1 MTGQTIP
8 PRPLRPPRLHGRSAE
23 LEAVEA
29 LLARLRADRGGAL
42 VLTGTPGLG
51 RTALLAQVRRT
62 FDEGTVWH
70 AGATRAESRI
80 PYGGLHALLSSAA
93 ADPPLRALRVLGA
106 GLEPAALLE
115 LLGERTSVRPLLV
128 CVDDV
133 HLWDGPSRAALGFVA
148 RRLDTAR
155 PIGLL
160 LSAAARGRPDGEL
173 AGLPL
178 VRLGPLDPAAADALA
193 DDLAA
198 GSLDPAVRRV
208 LVRETV
214 GNPRLLTDALAGL
227 GPRQLGGEL
236 PLPRPLVAPD
246 VLVRACGA
254 GPGDLPSGTRL
265 LLLLAAAAQE
275 QDPYGHGADL
285 LLVLR
290 AAGAAGAGRAEL
302 AEAEDAGVLRVA
314 GERVVFADEP
324 LRRAVRDE
332 VSPARRRQ
340 AHTLLALAL
349 AGERR
354 RLPRLVHRALAAPGP
369 DPRLAAELAAVAE
382 DDPSRTHAERS
393 VALERAAV
401 LTEHDGARVARLA
414 AAADHARLA
423 GRPARARE
431 LLAAARPWPAH
442 DAVRGRAELVR
453 GLLELQDGPVA
464 DACEALRLAAELLA
478 PYDAQRTDLA
488 LLAGMEAAWS
498 AGDAESYLRIT
509 DGSGPSVP
517 REVSVPHPTRAL
529 PPTGALPAPSGVLPT
544 PSGALPTPSG
554 ALPAPSGALPAPSG
568 ALSAPSGALPTPSGA
583 LSAPS
588 GALPAPSGALSAPSG
603 ALPAP
608 SGALPAPSGALPAPS
623 GALPRIPPQALPGA
637 PTRAFPDVVP
647 DVVLDA
653 VPDALSDALPEDLS
667 RVLPVVPAESLPAVR
682 PTVWPART
690 FAAEYR
696 AGMTDLLSGRT
707 ARGRQALRRLVE
719 RGERTGDPELLVC
732 AGAAAL
738 VVGDLAA
745 ACRVHARALAV
756 ARSRGHATLVP
767 LVLERLAYGELRAGR
782 HLRARVHAEEGLRAA
797 LRTGQRNIAAHQHA
811 VLALVASLAGDA
823 DTVAEHAAACS
834 AVADPHGL
842 ALAAS
847 LAQWALARTDLSRGR
862 APEAAARL
870 GPLVRP
876 GPCGGHFAVRMLAV
890 PCYVEAAVLAGA
902 PQAAPAVV
910 EEFAVWAEQGIDAAA
925 PALLARCRALLET
938 VDGRGEP
945 AARDGTPPPDDD
957 RTGPHPAEVH
967 YTEALA
973 RHDLVGGDFER
984 ARTQLL
990 FGNWLRRRRRPGE
1003 ARGRLRDA
1011 LVAFE
1016 RCGAGAWARQAR
1028 AELRATGDAPA
1039 AEPRGP
1045 LVRLTPQQ
1053 LRIARFVAEGAT
1065 NREVAMRL
1073 SVSPRTVDHHLRNV
1087 FALLGVR
1094 SRIELARFVD
1104 REDASGGGPGEPT
1117 PARYGFPARE

>member
-509 DGSGPSVP
+509 GGSGPSVP
-517 REVSVPHPTRAL
+517 REVPVPHPTRAL
-529 PPTGALPAPSGVLPT
+529 PPTGALPAPSG
-544 PSGALPTPSG
+544 
-554 ALPAPSGALPAPSG
+554 
-568 ALSAPSGALPTPSGA
+568 ALS
-583 LSAPS
+583 
-588 GALPAPSGALSAPSG
+588 
-603 ALPAP
+603 
-608 SGALPAPSGALPAPS
+608 APS

-637 PTRAFPDVVP
+637 PARAFPDVVP
-647 DVVLDA
+647 DVVL
-653 VPDALSDALPEDLS
+653 DALSDALPEDLS
-667 RVLPVVPAESLPAVR
+667 RVLPAVPAESLPAVR

-719 RGERTGDPELLVC
+719 RGERAGDPELLVC

>member
-93 ADPPLRALRVLGA
+93 VATPLRALRILGA

-115 LLGERTSVRPLLV
+115 LLGERTSGRPLLL

-148 RRLDTAR
+148 RRLDTTR
-155 PIGLL
+155 PVGLL

-178 VRLGPLDPAAADALA
+178 VRLGPLDPAAAEALA

-198 GSLDPAVRRV
+198 CPLDPAVRRE

-214 GNPRLLTDALAGL
+214 GNPRLLTDVLAGL

-236 PLPRPLVAPD
+236 PLPRPIVAPD

-290 AAGAAGAGRAEL
+290 AAGAAGAGHGEL

-382 DDPSRTHAERS
+382 DDVGRPHAERS

-431 LLAAARPWPAH
+431 LLAAARPCPAH

-509 DGSGPSVP
+509 GGSVPSVP
-517 REVSVPHPTRAL
+517 HGVSVPQPTPAL
-529 PPTGALPAPSGVLPT
+529 TPTGALPAL
-544 PSGALPTPSG
+544 SGAS
-554 ALPAPSGALPAPSG
+554 PAPSGALPALSG
-568 ALSAPSGALPTPSGA
+568 AS
-583 LSAPS
+583 
-588 GALPAPSGALSAPSG
+588 
-603 ALPAP
+603 PAP
-608 SGALPAPSGALPAPS
+608 SGALPAPSGALPGIPS
-623 GALPRIPPQALPGA
+623 QALPGA
-637 PTRAFPDVVP
+637 LPRAFPD
-647 DVVLDA
+647 A
-653 VPDALSDALPEDLS
+653 FPEDLS
-667 RVLPVVPAESLPAVR
+667 RVLPAAPAETLPVVR
-682 PTVWPART
+682 AAGSAWSAQT

-707 ARGRQALRRLVE
+707 VRGRQALRRLVE
-719 RGERTGDPELLVC
+719 RGERAGEPELLVC

-834 AVADPHGL
+834 AVADAHGL

-847 LAQWALARTDLSRGR
+847 LAQWALARSDLSRGR

-938 VDGRGEP
+938 VEGKREP
-945 AARDGTPPPDDD
+945 AARDGTPPHDDD

-967 YTEALA
+967 YAEALA

-1016 RCGAGAWARQAR
+1016 RCGAGAWAQQAR

-1104 REDASGGGPGEPT
+1104 REDVSDRRPGEPA
-1117 PARYGFPARE
+1117 PARYGFPPRE

>member
-29 LLARLRADRGGAL
+29 LSARLRAGRGGAL

-70 AGATRAESRI
+70 ARATRAESRI

-115 LLGERTSVRPLLV
+115 LLGERTPGRPLLV

-178 VRLGPLDPAAADALA
+178 VRLGPLGPAAAGALA

-198 GSLDPAVRRV
+198 RPLDPAVRRE
-208 LVRETV
+208 LVRGTV
-214 GNPRLLTDALAGL
+214 GNPRLLTDVLAGL

-236 PLPRPLVAPD
+236 PLPAPLVAPD

-254 GPGDLPSGTRL
+254 GPGDLSSGTRL

-314 GERVVFADEP
+314 GERVVFSGEP
-324 LRRAVRDE
+324 LRRAVHDE

-414 AAADHARLA
+414 AAAEHARLA

-478 PYDAQRTDLA
+478 PYDARRTDLA

-509 DGSGPSVP
+509 VGSGLSAS
-517 REVSVPHPTRAL
+517 REVPVPQPVRAL
-529 PPTGALPAPSGVLPT
+529 TPTGALPALSGVSPAPSGVLP
-544 PSGALPTPSG
+544 G
-554 ALPAPSGALPAPSG
+554 
-568 ALSAPSGALPTPSGA
+568 
-583 LSAPS
+583 
-588 GALPAPSGALSAPSG
+588 
-603 ALPAP
+603 
-608 SGALPAPSGALPAPS
+608 
-623 GALPRIPPQALPGA
+623 IPPQALPGA
-637 PTRAFPDVVP
+637 LPR
-647 DVVLDA
+647 VLPDA
-653 VPDALSDALPEDLS
+653 VPDARSEDPPGALPAA
-667 RVLPVVPAESLPAVR
+667 PAGILPAVR
-682 PTVWPART
+682 QTVGPAQT

-707 ARGRQALRRLVE
+707 ARGRQVLRRLVE
-719 RGERTGDPELLVC
+719 RGERAGEPELLVC

-756 ARSRGHATLVP
+756 ARSRGHAILVP
-767 LVLERLAYGELRAGR
+767 LMLERLAYGELRAGR

-823 DTVAEHAAACS
+823 ETVAEHATACS
-834 AVADPHGL
+834 AVADAHGL

-902 PQAAPAVV
+902 PEAAPAVV
-910 EEFAVWAEQGIDAAA
+910 AEFALWAEQGIDAAA

-938 VDGRGEP
+938 VEGRGEP
-945 AARDGTPPPDDD
+945 AARDGTPTHDDD

-967 YTEALA
+967 YAQALA

-1104 REDASGGGPGEPT
+1104 REDTSGDRPGEPA
-1117 PARYGFPARE
+1117 PARYGFPPRE

>member
-93 ADPPLRALRVLGA
+93 ADAPLRALRVLGA

-193 DDLAA
+193 EDLAA
-198 GSLDPAVRRV
+198 GPLDPAVRRV

-517 REVSVPHPTRAL
+517 HKVSVPHPTRAL
-529 PPTGALPAPSGVLPT
+529 PPTGALPAL
-544 PSGALPTPSG
+544 SGALP
-554 ALPAPSGALPAPSG
+554 
-568 ALSAPSGALPTPSGA
+568 APSGALPTPSGA
-583 LSAPS
+583 LS
-588 GALPAPSGALSAPSG
+588 
-603 ALPAP
+603 
-608 SGALPAPSGALPAPS
+608 APS

-647 DVVLDA
+647 DVVLNA
-653 VPDALSDALPEDLS
+653 VPDALSDPLPEDLS
-667 RVLPVVPAESLPAVR
+667 RVLPAVPAESLPAVR
-682 PTVWPART
+682 PTAWPART

-870 GPLVRP
+870 GPLVRS

-938 VDGRGEP
+938 VEGRGEA

-973 RHDLVGGDFER
+973 RHDLVGGDFEH